1 MDPQICP
8 HPDISSEEYVASHDR
23 RNFGDVI
30 KVKDFEMARRPLW
43 TQSTH
48 MSL

>member
-8 HPDISSEEYVASHDR
+8 HLDISSEEYVASHDR
-23 RNFGDVI
+23 RSFGDVI